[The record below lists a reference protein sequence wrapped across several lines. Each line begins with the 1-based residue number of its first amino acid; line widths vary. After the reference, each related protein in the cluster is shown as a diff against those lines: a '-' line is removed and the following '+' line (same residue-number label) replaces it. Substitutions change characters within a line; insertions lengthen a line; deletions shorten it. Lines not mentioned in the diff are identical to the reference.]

1 VDDAAWSRLRRWIVR
16 LCVAGAILVGLALAA
31 AFALRA
37 YAPALSR
44 DRLEAALTEGL
55 GRPVRI
61 ESVALS
67 VWLGRAEIRNLRVEP
82 GPGEGSEPI
91 LRLGRG
97 ELRVGISSLWRRQ
110 LVLSTFLLEDVSLRL
125 SGSSQDAP
133 APVLDIPETL
143 EFGPVTVRIG
153 TLRVERG
160 HLLYRDEARGLTAE
174 VRDLRATARPAR
186 RGIDAR
192 LSLAA
197 LSLQTPDLRETLTEV
212 EGSGWIHQ
220 DLLSITTLAGRWQD
234 RPLRLVGEIRHP
246 FTAADVTLRVQGEV
260 DLAQVS
266 QRIKPAWPLAG
277 VATTELDVRG
287 PIKAPQISGRLSVP
301 RLTAG
306 PIQARDVAIRGQWS
320 QAEID
325 LRVRTDVDLAL
336 LGAGLK
342 TPWPLAGVVTAEAQ
356 LRGSVNAPQVS
367 GQFSVPRLT
376 AGPIEA
382 RDVVAR
388 GQWSHGLLD
397 VPQVTARVFE
407 GNLRGSVQTKPD
419 RLEETRATLVLQR
432 ASIAAIEAM
441 TPTSLGLRGTLDL
454 DAEVEGD
461 PRRPE
466 SARGRFR
473 LTGAQVVLP
482 NELTRFGA
490 GTLTAAGTFQD
501 AVAVLTE
508 AAGHWAGVQVRAS
521 GRLGAGGPTGLRFSL
536 DADLGTVAPLWGA
549 QGVAGHTTVRGEA
562 NGRWADPEL
571 TGEARAAPLSVAGV
585 TLDTVHIP
593 FRLRGATLS
602 VESASASLG
611 QSLANVSG
619 TLTWSETAGSAHPTA
634 AQRVRFRADVLA
646 PTVRWEDFRQW
657 LPPAAQGTG
666 RLALAGR
673 VEGTPDVWRA
683 DATLEAPFLT
693 AHEVP
698 IQDLQAAFS
707 LNQDRIEVSR
717 LRARAH
723 GFPARGDGVW
733 GWDGSGHGTA
743 EAGPGDL
750 TGIPGLPPELG
761 LRGTGQA
768 RVQAAVRSGTVEAS
782 GTALLE
788 RMVAKDVTLGN
799 GSGQFALRGGQL
811 QADLSFPDVRVSAT
825 ARGPADGSRPLIVR
839 LDARE
844 VALAPVLHGIQQ
856 VRDLNVDGTLTAV
869 AEFQVPPSQ
878 PSAARGTVTLDPV
891 LLRVAGEDWTN
902 RTPVTLRWD
911 SNVLTVD
918 QLHVAS
924 RLGDLKAFGRV
935 DPRGAINLQVDGRV
949 PLTIL
954 PALRPEIREAAG
966 LLVIAGRIEGTATAP
981 RPAGEIMVQGGTFQ
995 LRDRPETLREVEA
1008 RILFSPKGLRLAEAT
1023 GSLGRGRIHASGDL
1037 ALDGWQPGAYR
1048 IVATGRNVSIAPFE
1062 GLQTAWDLDLELVGQ
1077 GDRRLLR
1084 GEGRLVQGRYT
1095 GQLNLVTMLLTRQA
1109 EPVADQSTAIPI
1121 HVILL
1126 LNNNLRVDTNWARLQ
1141 VGGRLSLEGTTA
1153 RPIVLGSLESQ
1164 EGRITFRKH
1173 RWTVTSAA
1181 VRFADPRR
1189 IEPILD
1195 VTGRAVIQ
1203 QYDVTL
1209 HISGRLNELVFR
1221 FSSVPPLKQ
1230 QELLS
1235 LVTVGTT
1242 NATAGAA
1249 LGEVG
1254 QLLAEDVLGLATG
1267 GYAPETFGVEK
1278 TEKNEQVFNVGKQVT
1293 EDVRVL
1299 YSQALSGASKRVLRI
1314 EYQVIGPLFLSAEQ
1328 DFQGG
1333 FGGDVLVRLR
1343 FR

>member
-1 VDDAAWSRLRRWIVR
+1 VGEVARSRLRRWIVR
-16 LCVAGAILVGLALAA
+16 LCVAGAILAGLALAA
-31 AFALRA
+31 ALALRA

-110 LVLSTFLLEDVSLRL
+110 LVLSTILLEDISLRL

-133 APVLDIPETL
+133 PPVLDIPETL

-197 LSLQTPDLRETLTEV
+197 LSLQTPDFRETLTEV

-234 RPLRLVGEIRHP
+234 RPLRLAGEIRHP
-246 FTAADVTLRVQGEV
+246 FTAADFTLRVQGEV

-277 VATTELDVRG
+277 VATTEVDVRG
-287 PIKAPQISGRLSVP
+287 PIKAPQISGQLSIP

-306 PIQARDVAIRGQWS
+306 PIQARDVAIRGQWN

-336 LGAGLK
+336 LAAGLK

-356 LRGSVNAPQVS
+356 LRGAVDAPQVS
-367 GQFSVPRLT
+367 GQLSVPRLT
-376 AGPIEA
+376 AGSIEA

-432 ASIAAIEAM
+432 ASIAALDALA
-441 TPTSLGLRGTLDL
+441 PNPLGLRGALDL

-482 NELTRFGA
+482 NALTRFGA

-501 AVAVLTE
+501 TVAVLTE
-508 AAGHWAGVQVRAS
+508 AAGRWAGLQVRAS
-521 GRLGAGGPTGLRFSL
+521 GRLGAGGPTGLRFTL
-536 DADLGTVAPLWGA
+536 DADLGTVVPLWGA
-549 QGVAGHTTVRGEA
+549 QGVAGRTTVRGEA
-562 NGRWADPEL
+562 NGRWTDPEL
-571 TGEARAAPLSVAGV
+571 TGEARAAPLTVAGV
-585 TLDTVHIP
+585 TLDTLHVP
-593 FRLRGATLS
+593 FRIRGTTLS

-611 QSLANVSG
+611 QSLANASG
-619 TLTWSETAGSAHPTA
+619 TLTWSETADSGHPNA

-683 DATLEAPFLT
+683 DCTLEAPSLT

-707 LNQDRIEVSR
+707 LDQDRIEVSR

-723 GFPARGDGVW
+723 GFPVRGDGVW
-733 GWDGSGHGTA
+733 GWDGSGHGAA

-750 TGIPGLPPELG
+750 AGIMGLPPELG
-761 LRGTGQA
+761 LRGTGQV
-768 RVQAAVRSGTVEAS
+768 RVQAAVRSGAVEAS

-788 RMVAKDVTLGN
+788 RVVIKDVGLGN
-799 GSGQFALRGGQL
+799 GSGQFAMRGGQL
-811 QADLSFPDVRVSAT
+811 QAQLAFPDSRLSAT
-825 ARGPADGSRPLIVR
+825 ARGPLDGDRPIALR
-839 LDARE
+839 LDVRE
-844 VALAPVLHGIQQ
+844 LALAPMFREIEQL
-856 VRDLNVDGTLTAV
+856 RDLNVDGTLSAV
-869 AEFQVPPSQ
+869 AEFQVPPSR
-878 PSAARGTVTLDPV
+878 PSTARGTVTLDPV
-891 LLRVAGEDWTN
+891 RLLVAGEEWTN
-902 RTPVTLRWD
+902 RGAVTLRWEG
-911 SNVLTVD
+911 NALTVD
-918 QLHVAS
+918 RLHVAG
-924 RLGDLKAFGRV
+924 RLGDLKASGRL
-935 DPRGAINLQVDGRV
+935 DPRGAVNVQVDGRV

-954 PALRPEIREAAG
+954 PALRPEIREASG
-966 LLVIAGRIEGTATAP
+966 LLVLTGRIEGTAAAP
-981 RPAGEIMVQGGTFQ
+981 QPVGEAVIQGGAVQ
-995 LRDRPETLREVEA
+995 LRDRPEILRDLAA
-1008 RILFSPKGLRLAEAT
+1008 RILFSPKGLRVVEAT
-1023 GSLGRGRIHASGDL
+1023 GSLGRGRIQASGDL

-1048 IVATGRNVSIAPFE
+1048 IAATGRNVSVVPFE
-1062 GLQTAWDLDLELVGQ
+1062 GLQTTWDLDVELVGQ
-1077 GDRRLLR
+1077 GNRSLLR
-1084 GEGRLVQGRYT
+1084 GEGRLLQGRYT
-1095 GQLNLVTMLLTRQA
+1095 GRLNLVPMLLSRQA
-1109 EPVADQSTAIPI
+1109 EPTADVSPAIPMHI
-1121 HVILL
+1121 TLK

-1153 RPIVLGSLESQ
+1153 RPIVLGSLESE

-1189 IEPILD
+1189 IDPILD
-1195 VTGRAVIQ
+1195 VTARAVIK

-1209 HISGRLNELVFR
+1209 QLSGRLDEITFR

-1230 QELLS
+1230 QELLT

-1242 NATAGAA
+1242 SVTAGSA
-1249 LGEVG
+1249 LGEVAE
-1254 QLLAEDVLGLATG
+1254 LLVEDVLGVATG
-1267 GYAPETFGVEK
+1267 GYAPETFGVEQTDK
-1278 TEKNEQVFNVGKQVT
+1278 KEQVFSVGKQVT

-1299 YSQALSGASKRVLRI
+1299 YSQSLSGTAKRVLRV
-1314 EYQVIGPLFLSAEQ
+1314 EYQLIGPLLLSAEQ

-1333 FGGDVLVRLR
+1333 VGGDLLIRLR